1 MATPPSSVILFEP
14 RQKFT
19 FSVFETFLP
28 TFVLWLIST
37 ALLFLFF
44 VESSVHFPISL
55 DFIAENFQIQSV
67 NGQKF
72 DVMYL
77 GTVDG
82 NVLKVVNTGD
92 NVTVVQTTRI
102 FAHPQPVVRNSFI
115 EHSKMN
121 LFR

>member
-1 MATPPSSVILFEP
+1 MKLVYLILSIRIEL
-14 RQKFT
+14 
-19 FSVFETFLP
+19 V
-28 TFVLWLIST
+28 
-37 ALLFLFF
+37 FLFF
-44 VESSVHFPISL
+44 VESSDHFPISR

-92 NVTVVQTTRI
+92 NVTVVQMTKI
-102 FAHPQPVVRNSFI
+102 FAHPQPVVRDSFI

>member
-1 MATPPSSVILFEP
+1 M
-14 RQKFT
+14 
-19 FSVFETFLP
+19 
-28 TFVLWLIST
+28 
-37 ALLFLFF
+37 FLFF
-44 VESSVHFPISL
+44 VESSDHFSISR
-55 DFIAENFQIQSV
+55 DFIAESFQIQSV

-115 EHSKMN
+115 ENPKMS